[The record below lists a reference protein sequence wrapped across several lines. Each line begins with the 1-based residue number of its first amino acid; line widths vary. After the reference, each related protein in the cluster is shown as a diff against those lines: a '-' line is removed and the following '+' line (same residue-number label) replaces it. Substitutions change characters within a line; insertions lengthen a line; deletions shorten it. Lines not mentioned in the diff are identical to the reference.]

1 MRRANVIVIAIFVV
15 MITTPGV
22 GLLLGL
28 DPQTISTI
36 ERREL
41 AKPPAWSAD
50 VTIVGWLHD
59 FERYFEDHFALRD
72 RFIRWHARMLWNGL
86 HTAASSTVIAGAG
99 DWMFY
104 ADDGGLEDWV
114 ETRPFTT
121 AELEAWRVMLERAHA
136 WLEARRIAFLVV
148 IAPDKQM
155 IYPEKMPRSLVRQ
168 RNEYRSDQLLA
179 HLRGRSAVTILD
191 LRAPIAAARSGE
203 ILYHLHDTHW
213 NDRGALVA
221 ANAITAALRERF
233 PAIEPLSRDAFIA
246 VPGVPSGD
254 RTSMLDLDDAGK
266 RTMPG
271 LVPVAGWSWRTIEPK
286 QPDAYEED
294 GRTVTEIAGSALPR
308 ALVFRDSFASR
319 LIPYLSERF
328 GRAVYLWQKGFDT
341 AAVER
346 EHPDVVILEM
356 VARHL
361 VTDQAYPDSVPLP

>member
-1 MRRANVIVIAIFVV
+1 MRRANVIVSAIFVV
-15 MITTPGV
+15 MITIPGA

-50 VTIVGWLHD
+50 ATIAGWLRD
-59 FERYFEDHFALRD
+59 FERYFEDHFALRNHL
-72 RFIRWHARMLWNGL
+72 IRWHARILWDGL
-86 HTAASSTVIAGAG
+86 HTAASSTVIAGTG

-114 ETRPFTT
+114 ETRPFT
-121 AELEAWRVMLERAHA
+121 AAQLEGWRLMLERVKA

-155 IYPEKMPRSLVRQ
+155 VYPEKMPRSLVRMKDQ
-168 RNEYRSDQLLA
+168 YRVDQLLA
-179 HLRGRSAVTILD
+179 HLRGRSTVTILD
-191 LRAPIAAARSGE
+191 LRSSIAAARSGE

-221 ANAITAALRERF
+221 ANAITAALHQQF
-233 PAIEPLSRDAFIA
+233 PAIEPLSRDAFVAI
-246 VPGVPSGD
+246 PGVPSGD
-254 RTSMLDLDDAGK
+254 RTSMLDLEDPGK

-271 LVPVAGWSWRTIEPK
+271 LMPVGGWSWRTIEPNH
-286 QPDAYEED
+286 PDPYEED
-294 GRTVTEIAGSALPR
+294 GRTVTEIDGSALPR

-328 GRAVYLWQKGFDT
+328 SRAVYLWQKGFDA

-361 VTDQAYPDSVPLP
+361 VTDEPYPDSVPPP